1 MTRKQ
6 ELTSIAVI
14 AAVAITWALCAALVV
29 RGLMQSGKNEE
40 EFGAVAMDRLTG
52 EQRGRLEQVMQRI
65 EQDLREEAAFITT
78 QDSLVHTR
86 LIERWQPVLEAEWAI
101 LSIGLANENGSEL
114 LLERNGANWRFTY
127 TTASTD
133 LPLYFEWPLHG
144 TIGAARAGIGESP
157 TDPRRSLWFGEALGD
172 RGTVPIWSITALD
185 DTTDRADVSL
195 LVRSTEPGTPY
206 RVMHFALA
214 PPRLVRGLSATAGT
228 HAELYLGPTGAE
240 WQVADTGAFGEASRY
255 ALARWRAHNTEDAF
269 SIMVNEHHYMAR
281 LVPFSFSG
289 SEVRMG
295 VVLDMA
301 PISQWGTGERRG
313 LWAAAV
319 LLLLL
324 GISVTWA
331 LLRGRRTDLRA
342 ERQEKRSR
350 TQERKLAKALSER
363 EILDREVH
371 HRVKNNLQ
379 VVSSI
384 LNLQAGRI
392 ADRQAKLEY
401 MRGKRRIDSMALVHH
416 KLYAQTDLRNIDLS
430 IFLNQITFA
439 MKAMFDPN
447 SRSVSHQVESN
458 GLKLNADT
466 SIQVGIILC
475 ELLTNCYQHAFPYV
489 TGGHIEISVVRESD
503 DLYRMSVKDNGK
515 GLVRDPEKSELELG
529 LELVEALTEQID
541 GRMEIALDNGTR
553 VDILFRMQGDGSMRT
568 I

>member
-40 EFGAVAMDRLTG
+40 ELGAVAMDRLTG

-114 LLERNGANWRFTY
+114 QLERNGANWRFTY

-214 PPRLVRGLSATAGT
+214 PPRLVRGLSATTGT
-228 HAELYLGPTGAE
+228 HAELYLG
-240 WQVADTGAFGEASRY
+240 
-255 ALARWRAHNTEDAF
+255 
-269 SIMVNEHHYMAR
+269 
-281 LVPFSFSG
+281 
-289 SEVRMG
+289 
-295 VVLDMA
+295 
-301 PISQWGTGERRG
+301 
-313 LWAAAV
+313 
-319 LLLLL
+319 
-324 GISVTWA
+324 
-331 LLRGRRTDLRA
+331 
-342 ERQEKRSR
+342 
-350 TQERKLAKALSER
+350 
-363 EILDREVH
+363 
-371 HRVKNNLQ
+371 
-379 VVSSI
+379 
-384 LNLQAGRI
+384 
-392 ADRQAKLEY
+392 
-401 MRGKRRIDSMALVHH
+401 
-416 KLYAQTDLRNIDLS
+416 
-430 IFLNQITFA
+430 
-439 MKAMFDPN
+439 
-447 SRSVSHQVESN
+447 
-458 GLKLNADT
+458 
-466 SIQVGIILC
+466 
-475 ELLTNCYQHAFPYV
+475 
-489 TGGHIEISVVRESD
+489 
-503 DLYRMSVKDNGK
+503 
-515 GLVRDPEKSELELG
+515 
-529 LELVEALTEQID
+529 
-541 GRMEIALDNGTR
+541 
-553 VDILFRMQGDGSMRT
+553 
-568 I
+568 